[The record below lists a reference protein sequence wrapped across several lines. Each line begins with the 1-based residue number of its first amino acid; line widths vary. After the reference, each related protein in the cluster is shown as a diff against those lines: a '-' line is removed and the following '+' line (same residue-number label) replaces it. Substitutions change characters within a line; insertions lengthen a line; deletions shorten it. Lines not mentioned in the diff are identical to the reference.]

1 MSTHS
6 AHSPISIGLLLFPT
20 VEELD
25 CAGPY
30 EVLANAGEE
39 RGQAYCQ
46 VMTIGTAQ
54 EIRCRGGLRVLCD
67 HLLEECPRLDLL
79 VVSGGPNARER
90 YNDERFAAFLHQQ
103 REQIST
109 IASVCT
115 GAFYL
120 AYAGLLDQHRATTHP
135 LRFDLFRQRFPQIK
149 LVAEKIVDE
158 GRIVTA
164 GGVPSGIDLAL
175 HFLEQWFFSFGKQEA
190 RWLSLLPVSFW
201 RDTLQFYHAK
211 QLV

>member
-1 MSTHS
+1 MSTHF
-6 AHSPISIGLLLFPT
+6 AHLPISVGLLLFPT

-25 CAGPY
+25 FAGPY
-30 EVLANAGEE
+30 EVFANAGEE

-67 HLLEECPRLDLL
+67 HLLEECPRLDVL
-79 VVSGGPNARER
+79 VVPGGPNARER
-90 YNDERFAAFLHQQ
+90 YNDERIAAFLRQQ
-103 REQIST
+103 HEQLSL

-120 AYAGLLDQHRATTHP
+120 AYAGLLNQHRATTHP
-135 LRFDLFRQRFPQIK
+135 LRFDLFRQRFPQVK

-164 GGVPSGIDLAL
+164 GGVSSGIDLAL
-175 HFLEQWFFSFGKQEA
+175 HFLEQWFGVEA
-190 RWLSLLPVSFW
+190 RKSA
-201 RDTLQFYHAK
+201 AK
-211 QLV
+211 RLDGPWN

>member
-6 AHSPISIGLLLFPT
+6 VRFPVSVGLLLFPT

-25 CAGPY
+25 FAGPY
-30 EVLANAGEE
+30 EVFANAGEE

-46 VMTIGTAQ
+46 VTTIGTAQ
-54 EIRCRGGLRVLCD
+54 EIRCRGGLRVLPD

-79 VVSGGPNARER
+79 VVPGGPNARER
-90 YNDERFAAFLHQQ
+90 YNDERIAAFLRHQ
-103 REQIST
+103 RERTPT

-120 AYAGLLDQHRATTHP
+120 AYAGLLAQHRATTHP
-135 LRFDLFRQRFPQIK
+135 LRFDLFRQRFPHIE

-158 GRIVTA
+158 GEVVTA
-164 GGVPSGIDLAL
+164 GGVSSGIDLAL
-175 HFLEQWFFSFGKQEA
+175 HFLEQWFGVQA
-190 RWLSLLPVSFW
+190 RKSA
-201 RDTLQFYHAK
+201 AK
-211 QLV
+211 RLDGPWH

>member
-1 MSTHS
+1 MSTHF
-6 AHSPISIGLLLFPT
+6 AHRPVSVGLLLFPT

-25 CAGPY
+25 FAGPY
-30 EVLANAGEE
+30 EVFANAGEE
-39 RGQAYCQ
+39 QRQAYCR
-46 VMTIGTAQ
+46 VTTIGTAQ

-79 VVSGGPNARER
+79 VVPGGPNAREQ
-90 YNDERFAAFLHQQ
+90 YNDERIAAFLRRQH
-103 REQIST
+103 EQISI

-135 LRFDLFRQRFPQIK
+135 LRFDLFRQRFPQIE

-158 GRIVTA
+158 GTIVTA
-164 GGVPSGIDLAL
+164 GGVSSGIDLAL
-175 HFLEQWFFSFGKQEA
+175 YFLEHWFGVEA
-190 RWLSLLPVSFW
+190 RKNAAKRLDGPW
-201 RDTLQFYHAK
+201 R
-211 QLV
+211 